1 MSAVP
6 ITGESGV
13 HEYGLGKDASVWLL
27 VSITQGQPVS
37 RIKRLGS
44 QALRQL

>member
-13 HEYGLGKDASVWLL
+13 PEYSLGKDVSVWLL
-27 VSITQGQPVS
+27 MSITQGQPVS
-37 RIKRLGS
+37 RIKRLES